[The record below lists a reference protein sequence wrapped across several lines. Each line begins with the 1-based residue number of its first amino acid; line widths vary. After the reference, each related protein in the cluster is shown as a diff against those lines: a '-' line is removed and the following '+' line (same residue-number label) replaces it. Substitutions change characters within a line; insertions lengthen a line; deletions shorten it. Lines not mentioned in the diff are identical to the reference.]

1 MYSIYSLYYLQEEQS
16 RDKRDSVVTELLHTH
31 TVLEGDYNLYAVIHW
46 SGLKKSNVV
55 FILTFNYSDVSIQF
69 IYQLAFSLNVFSS
82 DISTNESKQLCQNTG
97 HVI

>member
-1 MYSIYSLYYLQEEQS
+1 M
-16 RDKRDSVVTELLHTH
+16 TELLHTH

-69 IYQLAFSLNVFSS
+69 IYQQAFSLNVLSS
-82 DISTNESKQLCQNTG
+82 DILTNESLSNLSYLIITYYLLLCYALSWNKNRPQNNF
-97 HVI
+97 V